1 MNIQQDFEELLSL
14 LRQNEVDFV
23 VVGSYAVAFHGS
35 PRFTKDID
43 IFYKNTEDNVSKI
56 RKTLIEF
63 GFSDDDIPESSF
75 TKEGNIISFG
85 VEPMRVDL
93 LNRIDGVTFSEVDEG
108 KIIGKYGK
116 AEIFF
121 IGKKELLKNKT
132 STSRLKDKMDA
143 ENLL

>member
-14 LRQNEVDFV
+14 LRHNEVDFV
-23 VVGSYAVAFHGS
+23 VVGGYAVAFHGS

-43 IFYKNTEDNVSKI
+43 IFYNNTDVNVSRI
-56 RKTLIEF
+56 RKSLMEF
-63 GFSDDDIPESSF
+63 GFSESDIPESSF
-75 TKEGNIISFG
+75 TKEGNIVSFG

-93 LNRIDGVTFSEVDEG
+93 LNRIDGVTFSEAVAGRIE
-108 KIIGKYGK
+108 GKYGK

-143 ENLL
+143 ENLS

>member
-1 MNIQQDFEELLSL
+1 MNIQQDFEELLLL

-23 VVGSYAVAFHGS
+23 VVGGYAVAFHGS

-43 IFYKNTEDNVSKI
+43 IFYNITENNVAKI

-63 GFSDDDIPESSF
+63 GFSEEDIPVNSF
-75 TKEGNIISFG
+75 TKEGNILSFG

-93 LNRIDGVTFSEVDEG
+93 LNRIDGVTFSEVEAG
-108 KIIGKYGK
+108 KISGKYGK
-116 AEIFF
+116 ADVFF

-132 STSRLKDKMDA
+132 STTRLKDKMDA
-143 ENLL
+143 ENLS